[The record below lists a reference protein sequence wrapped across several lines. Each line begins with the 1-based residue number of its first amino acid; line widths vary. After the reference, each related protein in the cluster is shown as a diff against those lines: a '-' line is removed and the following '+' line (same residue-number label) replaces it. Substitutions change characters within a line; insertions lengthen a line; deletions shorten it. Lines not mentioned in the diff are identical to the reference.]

1 MPISQSTSAPLFVVL
16 GATGGQ
22 GRSIVRAI
30 EESSTAYRVRA
41 VTRDASKPAAKA
53 LETIGCSVV
62 AVSDIGS
69 VEGVRKAFE
78 GADVVFAVTMSDY
91 SEGGIE
97 REYKQGKAQMDAAKA
112 EGVKTVVW
120 SGLPDLTKLS
130 NGKHPVE
137 IFEVKDNITVYGRS
151 LNAFKL
157 LDVQPGSFASNYF
170 SQQAPRKTPEGQ
182 FILSVAF
189 NADTVIPIIDI
200 DVDYGAFVLGAIEHG
215 VEEVHASA
223 EYLTPV
229 QIAEAFTR
237 VSGKQV
243 TFVRLPDEQ
252 FQGAI
257 AAHNVLLANRLLEM
271 FQAISSGFGYYAGRD
286 LGPSNKILSRPAR
299 TFEETL
305 RAKKEVVDKVL
316 E

>member
-1 MPISQSTSAPLFVVL
+1 MPISQLTSDPLFVVL

-30 EESSTAYRVRA
+30 EESPTAYRVRA
-41 VTRDASKPAAKA
+41 VTRDASKPASKA
-53 LETIGCSVV
+53 LENIGCTVV

-78 GADVVFAVTMSDY
+78 GADVVFAITMSDY
-91 SEGGIE
+91 SEDGIE
-97 REYKQGKAQMDAAKA
+97 REYQQGKAQMDAAKA

-120 SGLPDLTKLS
+120 SGLPDVTKLS

-137 IFEVKDNITVYGRS
+137 IFEVKHNIAAYGRS

-157 LDVQPGSFASNYF
+157 LDVQPGSFTSNYF
-170 SQQAPRKTPEGQ
+170 AQQAPRKTPEGQ
-182 FILSVAF
+182 FVLSVAF
-189 NADTVIPIIDI
+189 NADSVIPIIDI
-200 DVDYGAFVLGAIEHG
+200 EADYGAFVLGAIDHG

-223 EYLTPV
+223 EYVTPV

-252 FQGAI
+252 FQSTV
-257 AAHNVLLANRLLEM
+257 AAHNVFLANYLLNM
-271 FQAISSGFGYYAGRD
+271 FKAISSGFGYYAGDD

-305 RAKKEVVDKVL
+305 RANKEAVDKL
-316 E
+316 LQ